1 MFVFIEKL
9 ITEIYFFMGDC
20 QRTKQSRRG
29 STEDITYILK
39 MIK

>member
-20 QRTKQSRRG
+20 QRTKQSRA
-29 STEDITYILK
+29 STEHITYILK